1 VSTVDGRLHTVTSVK
16 TVGTSLSVFMQ
27 GAPLDGAVIGYPNR
41 LRAVGSAPVDTGVM
55 PVVTAALINKFTN
68 HEWDNGSWRK
78 TAGVSVQA
86 TAENLAAFR
95 AGALVRTADAR
106 VHTARS
112 EKTVGA
118 NLSVFM
124 QGAPLD
130 GAVVGYPHTL
140 RSICSAPA
148 EPPPATL
155 SLHAALPILPV
166 VTAALIN
173 KFTNHEW
180 DNGSWRKS
188 AGVSV
193 QATAENLASF
203 QVGAS

>member
-27 GAPLDGAVIGYPNR
+27 GAPLDGAVVGYPNR
-41 LRAVGSAPVDTGVM
+41 LRAAGARRVGTGGM

-95 AGALVRTADAR
+95 AGTLVRTADDR
-106 VHTARS
+106 VHTVS
-112 EKTVGA
+112 SVKTVGA

-130 GAVVGYPHTL
+130 GAVVGYPNRL
-140 RSICSAPA
+140 RAVGSAA
-148 EPPPATL
+148 
-155 SLHAALPILPV
+155 
-166 VTAALIN
+166 
-173 KFTNHEW
+173 
-180 DNGSWRKS
+180 
-188 AGVSV
+188 
-193 QATAENLASF
+193 
-203 QVGAS
+203 